1 MNPYSKPL
9 PAPDADSAPY
19 WDGCKQHRL
28 LIQRCEAC
36 ASFRFPAGP
45 VCPNCNSREARW
57 MPASGR
63 GTVFS
68 WIVVRH
74 PVPAEVYGAEVP
86 YTVALIDLEEGVRM
100 ASNVI
105 GCEPE
110 TLHAGMRVS
119 VHFDDVTPEISL
131 PRFRPR
137 E

>member
-1 MNPYSKPL
+1 MSLYSKPL
-9 PAPDADSAPY
+9 PAPDVDSAPY
-19 WDGCKQHRL
+19 WDGCKSHRL
-28 LIQRCEAC
+28 LLQRCDAC

-74 PVPAEVYGAEVP
+74 PVPAEVYGADVP

-100 ASNVI
+100 ASNVV
-105 GCEPE
+105 GCDPE
-110 TLHAGMRVS
+110 ALHAGMRVS

-131 PRFRPR
+131 PRFKPMG
-137 E
+137 